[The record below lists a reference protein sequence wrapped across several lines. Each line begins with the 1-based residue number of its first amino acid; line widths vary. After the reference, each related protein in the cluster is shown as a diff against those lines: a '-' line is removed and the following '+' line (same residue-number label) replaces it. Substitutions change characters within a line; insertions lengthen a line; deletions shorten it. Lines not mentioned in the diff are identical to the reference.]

1 MRAGIASITACGSL
15 LRAFTVCYTER
26 AMIRAPRELR
36 PQPSAPMSDTALR
49 SKLALTDETFSPP
62 EEELLPLRWSIAI
75 WLVLA
80 AASWGA
86 VYFVLSLI
94 L

>member
-1 MRAGIASITACGSL
+1 
-15 LRAFTVCYTER
+15 
-26 AMIRAPRELR
+26 
-36 PQPSAPMSDTALR
+36 MSDTALR
-49 SKLALTDETFSPP
+49 SKLALTDEAFSPP
-62 EEELLPLRWSIAI
+62 NEELLPLRWSIAI

>member
-1 MRAGIASITACGSL
+1 
-15 LRAFTVCYTER
+15 
-26 AMIRAPRELR
+26 MIRPLHHI
-36 PQPSAPMSDTALR
+36 QLTSSAPMKLLLR
-49 SKLALTDETFSPP
+49 PELPLTDEAFGQPQ
-62 EEELLPLRWSIAI
+62 EELLPLKWSIAV

-80 AASWGA
+80 ALSWGA

>member
-1 MRAGIASITACGSL
+1 
-15 LRAFTVCYTER
+15 
-26 AMIRAPRELR
+26 
-36 PQPSAPMSDTALR
+36 MSNAALR
-49 SKLALTDETFSPP
+49 SKLTLTDEAFSPP
-62 EEELLPLRWSIAI
+62 EEELLPLKWSIAV